1 MTKAMSDSDQ
11 DQEQSSADED
21 VDADGAVD
29 DGEIE
34 SAGADEA
41 HEAVE
46 ASAAEPL
53 DAGDEEARVEPMGP
67 GQANLT
73 DAASEEEALDED
85 VREGP
90 GIAGTIAL
98 DPQHLM
104 GALESL
110 ILVSDKPIAAVRL
123 ARLTRQDVGLVR
135 KKLAELVEV
144 YRGRGI
150 VLDEIAGGFQFRT
163 SPRFGPFVRNLVQQ
177 KPTKLTR
184 AQLEVLSIIA
194 YRQPV
199 TRPEMEDVRG
209 VDSGSAIKVLLE
221 RNVIKIIGKKD
232 EAGRPMLYGTTN
244 EFLELFGLKSLRD
257 LPTLREFAELTP
269 ESRDMFER
277 RIGEPVPGEGMNL
290 DTHYTKP
297 PDVPDAPE
305 VLDDPGEIIDD
316 VDEGEAA
323 GSQAAEPLQEPAERA
338 GEVADGDD
346 EDDEE
351 NRATLPGDA

>member
-1 MTKAMSDSDQ
+1 MSDSDQ
-11 DQEQSSADED
+11 DQDSVDQGDNDADI
-21 VDADGAVD
+21 VDAELDA
-29 DGEIE
+29 
-34 SAGADEA
+34 A
-41 HEAVE
+41 AVE
-46 ASAAEPL
+46 PI
-53 DAGDEEARVEPMGP
+53 GP
-67 GQANLT
+67 GQVNLT
-73 DAASEEEALDED
+73 NADDEDEAAQED

-90 GIAGTIAL
+90 GLAGTIAL

-135 KKLAELVEV
+135 KKLAELVEN
-144 YRGRGI
+144 YKGRGI

-163 SPRFGPFVRNLVQQ
+163 APRFGPFVRNLVQQ

-209 VDSGSAIKVLLE
+209 VDSGSALKVLLE

-232 EAGRPMLYGTTN
+232 EAGRPILYGTSN
-244 EFLELFGLKSLRD
+244 EFLELFGLKTLRD

-277 RIGEPVPGEGMNL
+277 RIGEPVPGAGMNL
-290 DTHYTKP
+290 DTHYVPQPSVETAEERAESHQAE
-297 PDVPDAPE
+297 DTEEGRAAPDAPSDLTE
-305 VLDDPGEIIDD
+305 S
-316 VDEGEAA
+316 EGDADAA
-323 GSQAAEPLQEPAERA
+323 QAAPPEPDDESAVPLAEN
-338 GEVADGDD
+338 DPD
-346 EDDEE
+346 EDDEDPDG
-351 NRATLPGDA
+351 RDTPPVDVA

>member
-1 MTKAMSDSDQ
+1 MSDSDQ
-11 DQEQSSADED
+11 DPES
-21 VDADGAVD
+21 GAEPAAEV
-29 DGEIE
+29 
-34 SAGADEA
+34 
-41 HEAVE
+41 VE
-46 ASAAEPL
+46 AAL
-53 DAGDEEARVEPMGP
+53 EPMGP

-73 DAASEEEALDED
+73 DPADDDDDEALHGD

-90 GIAGTIAL
+90 GLAGAVSL
-98 DPQHLM
+98 DPAHLM

-135 KKLAELVEV
+135 QKLAELVLA

-163 SPRFGPFVRNLVQQ
+163 SPKFAPFVRNLVQQ
-177 KPTKLTR
+177 KPTRLTR

-199 TRPEMEDVRG
+199 TRPEIEDVRG
-209 VDSGSAIKVLLE
+209 VDSGSALKVLLE

-232 EAGRPMLYGTTN
+232 EAGRPMLYASTS
-244 EFLELFGLKSLRD
+244 EFLELFGLRSLKD
-257 LPTLREFAELTP
+257 LPTLREFADLSA

-290 DTHYTKP
+290 DTHYVAEPTT
-297 PDVPDAPE
+297 DSFDEDAPSDANLATD
-305 VLDDPGEIIDD
+305 VVAAAADDPASEAD
-316 VDEGEAA
+316 DEGLE
-323 GSQAAEPLQEPAERA
+323 QFER
-338 GEVADGDD
+338 
-346 EDDEE
+346 
-351 NRATLPGDA
+351 R